1 MTKNQDPAVVRKK
14 RVETATGTIKE
25 SPLRVGLIGVGKHGS
40 RYAKHIY
47 EDLPEID
54 LIGLWRRNADEGK
67 RQARQYGCR
76 YFHSYSDLLSDKSI
90 DAVVV
95 VLPPALNL
103 SVCKEA
109 ACRGKHILIEKPMA
123 TNLREAIQIRQ
134 AVSNHGVRL
143 MVSQTLRFNA
153 VVRAAKDCIPQ
164 LGSLHS
170 IHLSQRF
177 EPSSLAWMDQRNFS
191 GGGIVLHTGVHSFDL
206 LRFLTQEEVDKVSC
220 TINRIRTKE
229 TEDNFSAMMTF
240 KKGDIIAS
248 VMGSRET
255 QGRNGLI
262 EVAGQNGQLVAD
274 HVHNY
279 LYMIRG
285 MERKPVELGDNIPT
299 VCEALRAFY
308 CSLRQKV
315 PFPVTIED
323 GAIAVAIAE
332 ACYRSAETRRWEKV
346 YHSDAH

>member
-1 MTKNQDPAVVRKK
+1 MTKNENPAVVRDK
-14 RVETATGTIKE
+14 RMERITGIIKE
-25 SPLRVGLIGVGKHGS
+25 SPLRVGIIGVGKHGS
-40 RYAKHIY
+40 RYAKHIR

-54 LIGLWRRNADEGK
+54 LIGLWRRNTHEGK

-76 YFHSYSDLLSDKSI
+76 YFHTYSDLLSDTSI

-103 SVCKEA
+103 SVCREA
-109 ACRGKHILIEKPMA
+109 ARRGKHILVEKPMA
-123 TNLREAIQIRQ
+123 INVREAIRIRR
-134 AVSNHGVRL
+134 AVSRHGIRL

-153 VVRAAKDCIPQ
+153 VIRAVKDCIPQ

-177 EPSSLAWMDQRNFS
+177 EPSPLAWMDQRDLS

-220 TINRIRTKE
+220 TINRVGTKE
-229 TEDNFSAMMTF
+229 TEDNFSATMTF
-240 KKGDIIAS
+240 VKSPIIAS
-248 VMGSRET
+248 VMGSRGTE
-255 QGRNGLI
+255 GRNGLI
-262 EVAGQNGQLVAD
+262 ELAGENGQVVAD
-274 HVHNY
+274 HVHND
-279 LYMIRG
+279 LYTVRG
-285 MERKPVELGDNIPT
+285 MKRKRVRLGDPIPT
-299 VCEALRAFY
+299 VYEALKAFNY
-308 CSLRQKV
+308 SLCRGV

-332 ACYRSAETRRWEKV
+332 ACYRSAETGTWEKV
-346 YHSDAH
+346 YRS